1 MDGLGNYPSIYYK
14 HGVSSINYIRICL
27 LITRICTDLFRIILG
42 IHISPA
48 ELRKKLDDN
57 ENKLRKKLNPKQIE
71 LIYPD
76 SASSA
81 LTANDLDLSAMFK
94 ILRFVVDIQKH
105 TKGWGKPPK
114 KDDNSFAACLDRI
127 KLMRDHYFH
136 KSNIMVDDKE
146 FQNTWDDLRY
156 SVVELE
162 KRFLGGDLFKTA
174 VDDLCTLKI
183 GEALEKIKQPEEK
196 ILGNILGPFFKHGG
210 SNVRFATFLSEI
222 AASVPR
228 QKLHKMK
235 EWIQTPRNGSTLVHV
250 HVKVDINQSDIE
262 KIIQTFVDIMHCS
275 KEDVQVGGICPST
288 SFFLVLSIKT
298 VYKRK
303 LLTMEQQDKCNLSKL
318 NIDYFIVDLN
328 VVFLGPLKDLE
339 SKWKMY
345 YGLKTERRYPDED
358 MHWKEGHIA
367 DHTIPSHTSG
377 SDINWKEGRSTESLV
392 RHKSIGLLSQSH
404 TTAEKHLEKKIDV
417 SASGCFPPKRKRTSK
432 DCSPPKRKRISKDC
446 FPPKRKRISKGCSPP
461 KRKRTSKGDSS
472 SDKSP
477 VSNYP

>member
-127 KLMRDHYFH
+127 NLMRNHYFH

-196 ILGNILGPFFKHGG
+196 ILG
-210 SNVRFATFLSEI
+210 
-222 AASVPR
+222 
-228 QKLHKMK
+228 
-235 EWIQTPRNGSTLVHV
+235 STNM
-250 HVKVDINQSDIE
+250 I
-262 KIIQTFVDIMHCS
+262 
-275 KEDVQVGGICPST
+275 
-288 SFFLVLSIKT
+288 
-298 VYKRK
+298 
-303 LLTMEQQDKCNLSKL
+303 KL
-318 NIDYFIVDLN
+318 NDIPICYFKVN
-328 VVFLGPLKDLE
+328 K
-339 SKWKMY
+339 
-345 YGLKTERRYPDED
+345 
-358 MHWKEGHIA
+358 KEQCMVL
-367 DHTIPSHTSG
+367 T
-377 SDINWKEGRSTESLV
+377 
-392 RHKSIGLLSQSH
+392 
-404 TTAEKHLEKKIDV
+404 
-417 SASGCFPPKRKRTSK
+417 
-432 DCSPPKRKRISKDC
+432 
-446 FPPKRKRISKGCSPP
+446 
-461 KRKRTSKGDSS
+461 
-472 SDKSP
+472 
-477 VSNYP
+477 Y